1 MEKQKDALEQ
11 FIKKWEPL
19 ADIAFLLWVLKPT
32 NSSNSTNGS
41 SSLF

>member
-1 MEKQKDALEQ
+1 MTNQNSALEN
-11 FIKKWEPL
+11 FVKEWKPI
-19 ADIAFLLWVLKPT
+19 ADIAFLLWILKPT